1 MSAKKPIYVLGTGLS
16 HDGSSCILK
25 DGEIIVAIEKERLSR
40 IKHDGGNDYLTVEY
54 CLNAAGIS
62 VNDLALVVQ
71 VANFEKDTIYPASF
85 RGKRLFDDNCAVPF
99 VTISHHLAHAY
110 SALGTSPF
118 ETSNVMVIDGCG
130 SPYAHCEDLDH
141 AIIPQDVNAI
151 PGLFGEKDSY
161 YYFDGKQLIALYKD
175 FSIISL

>member
-1 MSAKKPIYVLGTGLS
+1 M
-16 HDGSSCILK
+16 
-25 DGEIIVAIEKERLSR
+25 
-40 IKHDGGNDYLTVEY
+40 
-54 CLNAAGIS
+54 
-62 VNDLALVVQ
+62 
-71 VANFEKDTIYPASF
+71 
-85 RGKRLFDDNCAVPF
+85 PF
-99 VTISHHLAHAY
+99 ITISHHLAHAY
-110 SALGTSPF
+110 SAVGTSPF

-175 FSIISL
+175 FSIISLYDNKYPVHLPTSKHSIGGFYSMVSGYCFGNMSFTFYYHLSFISEYSIISPFESIYPFLILVPLILATSSGGSW